1 MFNEKTYSQK
11 MDKTIEVFQKE
22 LTSLRTGRANSS
34 MLDLVKVD
42 VYGQA
47 MPLNQVSSITTPD
60 ARTIN
65 IQVWDLNNVP
75 LVDTAIKKSE
85 LGLNPQIDGQLI
97 RLPVPDLN
105 EERRTEIKKLIK
117 SMGEKCKISIRN
129 IRREAND
136 ELKSLLKDKDLGED
150 DEKKFVHNGYGLERK
165 ELMYNDF
172 IVIGPK
178 NDPENLRLKDNIKD
192 WRQEF
197 FYEHAIIKNKEFI
210 PASEALVR
218 KEIKYIFW
226 PDFNTEELYDLKND
240 PLEEN
245 NVVKSESYQEL
256 LNQLRVQFKK
266 LKSEAR

>member
-1 MFNEKTYSQK
+1 MFNDKTYSQK

-22 LTSLRTGRANSS
+22 LTSLRTGRANAS

-136 ELKSLLKDKDLGED
+136 DLKSLVKDKEISED
-150 DEKKFVHNGYGLERK
+150 DEKINEKLVQAFTDEHIKTIDTKVEAK
-165 ELMYNDF
+165 E
-172 IVIGPK
+172 
-178 NDPENLRLKDNIKD
+178 
-192 WRQEF
+192 
-197 FYEHAIIKNKEFI
+197 
-210 PASEALVR
+210 
-218 KEIKYIFW
+218 KEIMTI
-226 PDFNTEELYDLKND
+226 
-240 PLEEN
+240 
-245 NVVKSESYQEL
+245 
-256 LNQLRVQFKK
+256 
-266 LKSEAR
+266 

>member
-1 MFNEKTYSQK
+1 MFNDKTYSQK

-22 LTSLRTGRANSS
+22 LTSLRTGRANAS
-34 MLDLVKVD
+34 MLNLVKVD

-105 EERRTEIKKLIK
+105 EERRMEIKKLIK

-136 ELKSLLKDKDLGED
+136 DLKSLVKVKEISED
-150 DEKKFVHNGYGLERK
+150 DEKISEKIVQTFTDAHIKTIDTKVEVK
-165 ELMYNDF
+165 E
-172 IVIGPK
+172 
-178 NDPENLRLKDNIKD
+178 
-192 WRQEF
+192 
-197 FYEHAIIKNKEFI
+197 
-210 PASEALVR
+210 
-218 KEIKYIFW
+218 KEIMTI
-226 PDFNTEELYDLKND
+226 
-240 PLEEN
+240 
-245 NVVKSESYQEL
+245 
-256 LNQLRVQFKK
+256 
-266 LKSEAR
+266 

>member
-1 MFNEKTYSQK
+1 

-22 LTSLRTGRANSS
+22 LTSLRTGRANAS

-117 SMGEKCKISIRN
+117 SIGEKCKISIRN

-136 ELKSLLKDKDLGED
+136 DLKNLVKGKEISED
-150 DEKKFVHNGYGLERK
+150 DEKINE
-165 ELMYNDF
+165 
-172 IVIGPK
+172 K
-178 NDPENLRLKDNIKD
+178 NSTNI
-192 WRQEF
+192 
-197 FYEHAIIKNKEFI
+197 Y
-210 PASEALVR
+210 
-218 KEIKYIFW
+218 
-226 PDFNTEELYDLKND
+226 
-240 PLEEN
+240 
-245 NVVKSESYQEL
+245 
-256 LNQLRVQFKK
+256 
-266 LKSEAR
+266 

>member
-1 MFNEKTYSQK
+1 MFNDKTYSQK

-22 LTSLRTGRANSS
+22 LTSLRTGRANAS

-75 LVDTAIKKSE
+75 LIDTAIKKSE

-105 EERRTEIKKLIK
+105 EERRTEIKRLIK

-136 ELKSLLKDKDLGED
+136 DLKNLVKDKTISED
-150 DEKKFVHNGYGLERK
+150 DEKINEKLVQTFTDEHIKTIDSKVEAK
-165 ELMYNDF
+165 E
-172 IVIGPK
+172 
-178 NDPENLRLKDNIKD
+178 
-192 WRQEF
+192 
-197 FYEHAIIKNKEFI
+197 
-210 PASEALVR
+210 
-218 KEIKYIFW
+218 KEIMTI
-226 PDFNTEELYDLKND
+226 
-240 PLEEN
+240 
-245 NVVKSESYQEL
+245 
-256 LNQLRVQFKK
+256 
-266 LKSEAR
+266 

>member
-1 MFNEKTYSQK
+1 MFNDKTYSQK
-11 MDKTIEVFQKE
+11 MDKTIEVFSKE
-22 LTSLRTGRANSS
+22 LTSLRTGRANSA

-75 LVDTAIKKSE
+75 LVDSAIKKSE

-105 EERRTEIKKLIK
+105 EERRMEIKKLIK

-136 ELKSLLKDKDLGED
+136 DLKSLVKDKEISED
-150 DEKKFVHNGYGLERK
+150 DEKKNEKIVQAFTDEHIKTIDEKVEIK
-165 ELMYNDF
+165 E
-172 IVIGPK
+172 
-178 NDPENLRLKDNIKD
+178 
-192 WRQEF
+192 
-197 FYEHAIIKNKEFI
+197 
-210 PASEALVR
+210 
-218 KEIKYIFW
+218 KEIMTI
-226 PDFNTEELYDLKND
+226 
-240 PLEEN
+240 
-245 NVVKSESYQEL
+245 
-256 LNQLRVQFKK
+256 
-266 LKSEAR
+266 